1 MTLTGYTLSGLKRLL
16 AAGEVPA
23 AHLAALSSGRERGLW
38 APSIDGNRQVVTGSF
53 VRLWTALAGDGTETT
68 AAACACEPGIRPAW
82 LRVVAAR
89 LAEMGGR
96 RDVAELCRAV
106 DLISAA
112 SIAVRGQLPTASLK
126 PTGFG
131 ELESDLFGAPAEQAV
146 ALPKLLRVIAATANL
161 VEGGQGA
168 AAESLPDIMPFD
180 PRHNWVRGRVL
191 RSPDRDELPP
201 ELPSAVLSGSWADL
215 TEDEFAIGREPG
227 RRHELMRWV
236 LLRPWAFLMAQIIF
250 AQASWA
256 KEATQGGLA
265 LELDDDQL
273 QRFHEPGLVRVVVT
287 TPEGDEVMCGSLGE
301 LVRRVLTNLG
311 VVLLAPTES
320 PAFLDDRLGP
330 VVHALLERRVWR
342 YDARAAVGQR
352 PGYVI
357 HDEFDTASEGR
368 FGRHP
373 FAWLGSAVTEAVR
386 TASEA
391 WARERLN
398 RARTAQPVG
407 AGSH

>member
-1 MTLTGYTLSGLKRLL
+1 MTVTAYALAGLKRLL
-16 AAGEVPA
+16 AVGEVPA
-23 AHLAALSSGRERGLW
+23 AHVAALPAGRNCGLW
-38 APSIDGNRQVVTGSF
+38 APSIDGKRQVATGGF
-53 VRLWTALAGDGTETT
+53 VRLCSALAGDGTET
-68 AAACACEPGIRPAW
+68 AAAVCACEPGVRPAW
-82 LRVVAAR
+82 LRVLAAR

-96 RDVAELCRAV
+96 RDAAELCRAV
-106 DLISAA
+106 DLIGAA
-112 SIAVRGQLPTASLK
+112 SVAVRGQLPAASLK
-126 PTGFG
+126 PTEFG
-131 ELESDLFGAPAEQAV
+131 ELEADLFGAPAEQAV

-161 VEGGQGA
+161 VEGGQGTV
-168 AAESLPDIMPFD
+168 AESLPDLVPLD

-191 RSPDRDELPP
+191 RSPDREEPSP
-201 ELPSAVLSGSWADL
+201 ESPSAVLSGGWADL
-215 TEDEFAIGREPG
+215 TEDELALGREPG

-256 KEATQGGLA
+256 KEPTQGGLA

-301 LVRRVLTNLG
+301 LVRRVLTHLG
-311 VVLLAPTES
+311 VVLLAPTEN

-330 VVHALLERRVWR
+330 LVHALLERRVWR
-342 YDARAAVGQR
+342 YDARSAVGQR

-391 WARERLN
+391 WARERLS

>member
-1 MTLTGYTLSGLKRLL
+1 MTVTGYALAGLKRLL

-23 AHLAALSSGRERGLW
+23 VHVAALPAGRDRGLW
-38 APSIDGNRQVVTGSF
+38 APSIDGKRQVVTGSI
-53 VRLWTALAGDGTETT
+53 VRLWSVLAGDGTETT
-68 AAACACEPGIRPAW
+68 AAVCACEPGIRPAW
-82 LRVVAAR
+82 NCILAAR
-89 LAEMGGR
+89 LKEMGDR
-96 RDVAELCRAV
+96 RDAAELYRAV
-106 DLISAA
+106 DLLGAA
-112 SIAVRGQLPTASLK
+112 SVAVRGQLATASLK

-131 ELESDLFGAPAEQAV
+131 ELESELFGAPAEQAV

-168 AAESLPDIMPFD
+168 AAESLPDVLPLD

-191 RSPDRDELPP
+191 RSPDRAEPQP
-201 ELPSAVLSGSWADL
+201 ESPSAVLSGGWADL
-215 TEDEFAIGREPG
+215 MEDEFSLGREPG

-236 LLRPWAFLMAQIIF
+236 LLRPWAFLMAQVIF

-256 KEATQGGLA
+256 KEPTQGGLA
-265 LELDDDQL
+265 LELDEDQL

-287 TPEGDEVMCGSLGE
+287 TAEGDEVLCGSLGE
-301 LVRRVLTNLG
+301 LVHRVLTQLG
-311 VVLLAPTES
+311 VVLLAPTQS
-320 PAFLDDRLGP
+320 PAFLDDRLGAL
-330 VVHALLERRVWR
+330 VHALLERRVWR
-342 YDARAAVGQR
+342 YDVRAAVGQR

-391 WARERLN
+391 WARERLS